1 MWQKYGKYSVC
12 HHKRNIWATL
22 FLKKKKINTVAQW
35 HRGCFWLRSV
45 GISE

>member
-1 MWQKYGKYSVC
+1 
-12 HHKRNIWATL
+12 
-22 FLKKKKINTVAQW
+22 VAQW